1 MPPYCDISE
10 LTIDAKWDKMCYT
23 ITDDEDIPPSEIPKS
38 SAEVCK
44 VLEEWTSDEEESVHL
59 AIMEVDEEIGS
70 DFLSDDLFGGVTMCP
85 PPDVNTAE
93 ADGGIFGIEDE
104 SSGSSDLSIEEAMQN
119 LSESMR
125 RSQESRIALK
135 MKTSKI
141 TDKYSRQ
148 QSVSEVLSSI
158 EKSGM
163 EINDSIFGTAAVA

>member
-1 MPPYCDISE
+1 MPPYCDVSE

-23 ITDDEDIPPSEIPKS
+23 ITDDEEIPASEIPKS

-59 AIMEVDEEIGS
+59 AIMEVDEQIGS

-85 PPDVNTAE
+85 PPDVINPDD
-93 ADGGIFGIEDE
+93 DGGIFGVGDE
-104 SSGSSDLSIEEAMQN
+104 KSRSPDTDINEAIRK

-125 RSQESRIALK
+125 RTQDSRIALK

-148 QSVSEVLSSI
+148 QNISEVLSSI

-163 EINDSIFGTAAVA
+163 EIQDNIFGTAAVA